1 MFGILAKNTYL
12 CIQKQTRDMK
22 RFKLHGNSANWKNG
36 LRMSAI
42 NLSTLAEVESSPIP
56 NNTRMFVSVAN
67 NVFHVDDT
75 RREIIKGEISD
86 TDKKSILN
94 TLKENTP
101 DFLLTL
107 ENKVVGFAELRY
119 CGNGNRVNTPTYD
132 DDAEVELADL
142 QAVYENSEITDEE
155 YRARREEIV
164 SDFIERV
171 VKPTDGAI
179 LLIAEITPATPKHSF
194 KKDGLTDEQKDA
206 VYDEMRDILFKEIF
220 PDWQEATEA
229 ANSMWDDVVEDI
241 AETADWESYE
251 KDEINEQ
258 DVRIALRRTMLARIT
273 HTD

>member
-1 MFGILAKNTYL
+1 
-12 CIQKQTRDMK
+12 MK

-119 CGNGNRVNTPTYD
+119 RNNGNRVNTPTYD

-142 QAVYENSEITDEE
+142 QAVYENSDMSDEE

-179 LLIAEITPATPKHSF
+179 LLIAEIVPLAPKHSF
-194 KKDGLTDEQKDA
+194 KEDGLTEVQRDM
-206 VYDEMRDILFKEIF
+206 VYDAIHNSLFNGIF
-220 PDWQEATEA
+220 DTDWNNATIA
-229 ANSMWDDVVEDI
+229 ANAIFDDVVKDI
-241 AETADWESYE
+241 EETADWEGY
-251 KDEINEQ
+251 KDDEICVD
-258 DVRIALRRTMLARIT
+258 DVEIAYRRVMLARIT
-273 HTD
+273 NSL